1 MAKKKTA
8 SGDVVMG
15 IDLGGTKILA
25 AAVDDQ
31 GRILGQAKRKTKPE
45 TGVEGV
51 VARIMET
58 LDEAVTNAKLTRK
71 DIGAMGVGAPG
82 PVDTQTGV
90 IATAPN
96 LPGWSN
102 VPLGELLQT
111 QTGMP
116 AAIANDVNA
125 GALGEFTYGAGRGT
139 SDMVS
144 VFVGTGIGGGI
155 ILNGQL
161 HAGAR
166 GAAGEIGHMIVL
178 ADGPYCGCGNRGC
191 IEALASRTAIVE
203 SLQRAVAA
211 GRQSSL
217 AAVLSGGGQ
226 RLSSGGLAEAWRAGD
241 PLTVEVL
248 GRVQYY
254 LGLHIASIVNF
265 LDPEAIVF
273 GGGVIEAL
281 GEAFVAPI
289 RPIAY
294 QYFLQRR
301 DADRVRIVVSQLG
314 DNAGIL
320 GAAVLARQ
328 RMREAA

>member
-1 MAKKKTA
+1 MAKKKST
-8 SGDVVMG
+8 SGDVVVG

-25 AAVDDQ
+25 AAVDGA
-31 GRILGQAKRKTKPE
+31 GRILGQAKRKTKAE

-51 VARIMET
+51 VARIVET
-58 LDEAVTNAKLTRK
+58 LDEAVASAKLTRK
-71 DIGAMGVGAPG
+71 DIYAIGIGAPG

-102 VPLGELLQT
+102 VPLGELMQA
-111 QTGMP
+111 QTGIP
-116 AAIANDVNA
+116 TAIGNDVNV

-144 VFVGTGIGGGI
+144 LFVGTGIGGGI

-161 HAGAR
+161 RAGAR

-217 AAVLSGGGQ
+217 ASLLGDGGQ

-248 GRVQYY
+248 GRVQYH
-254 LGLHIASIVNF
+254 LGLHIASVVNL
-265 LDPEAIVF
+265 LDPEAIVL

-301 DADRVRIVVSQLG
+301 DADRVRILVSQLG

-320 GAAVLARQ
+320 GAAVLARP
-328 RMREAA
+328 RISETS

>member
-1 MAKKKTA
+1 MAKKKSNT
-8 SGDVVMG
+8 GDKVVG

-25 AAVDDQ
+25 AVVDAE
-31 GRILGQAKRKTKPE
+31 GRILGQAKRKTKAE
-45 TGVEGV
+45 VGVEGV
-51 VARIMET
+51 VARIVET
-58 LDEAVTNAKLTRK
+58 LDDAVASAKLTRQ
-71 DIGAMGVGAPG
+71 DIRAIGVGAPG
-82 PVDTQTGV
+82 PVDTKTGV

-96 LPGWSN
+96 LPGWSD
-102 VPLGELLQT
+102 VPLGELLQA
-111 QTGMP
+111 QTGITV
-116 AAIANDVNA
+116 AVGNDVNV
-125 GALGEFTYGAGRGT
+125 GALGEFAYGAGRGT
-139 SDMVS
+139 SDMIS
-144 VFVGTGIGGGI
+144 IFVGTGIGGGI
-155 ILNGQL
+155 ILDGRL
-161 HAGAR
+161 HAGVR

-217 AAVLSGGGQ
+217 ASLLSDGGS

-241 PLTVEVL
+241 TLTVEVL
-248 GRVQYY
+248 GRVQHY
-254 LGLHIASIVNF
+254 LGLHVASLVNF
-265 LDPEAIVF
+265 LDPEVIVF

-294 QYFLQRR
+294 QHFLQRR
-301 DADRVRIVVSQLG
+301 DAERVQILVSQLG
-314 DNAGIL
+314 DHAGIL

-328 RMREAA
+328 CVEQTG

>member
-211 GRQSSL
+211 GRESSL

-320 GAAVLARQ
+320 GAAVLARP

>member
-328 RMREAA
+328 RIREAA

>member
-211 GRQSSL
+211 GRESSL

>member
-1 MAKKKTA
+1 MAKKKNDP
-8 SGDVVMG
+8 GDIVAG

-25 AAVDDQ
+25 AVVDGQ
-31 GRILGQAKRKTKPE
+31 GRILGQAKRKTKAE
-45 TGVEGV
+45 SGVEGV
-51 VARIMET
+51 VARITET
-58 LDEAVTNAKLTRK
+58 LDDAVASAKLTRK
-71 DIGAMGVGAPG
+71 DLRAIGIGAPG
-82 PVDTQTGV
+82 PVDTKTGV

-96 LPGWSN
+96 LPGWAN
-102 VPLGELLQT
+102 VPLGELIKA
-111 QTGMP
+111 QTGIIT
-116 AAIANDVNA
+116 AIGNDVNV

-144 VFVGTGIGGGI
+144 LFVGTGIGGGL

-161 HAGAR
+161 RAGVR

-203 SLQRAVAA
+203 SLQRAIAA

-217 AAVLSGGGQ
+217 ASVLGDGAQ

-248 GRVQYY
+248 GRVQHY
-254 LGLHIASIVNF
+254 LGLHIASIVNL
-265 LDPEAIVF
+265 LDPEVIVC

-281 GEAFVAPI
+281 GEAFIAPI

-294 QYFLQRR
+294 QHFLQHR
-301 DADRVRIVVSQLG
+301 DAERVQILVSALG

-328 RMREAA
+328 HVQEPT

>member
-1 MAKKKTA
+1 MAKKKSA
-8 SGDVVMG
+8 AGDVVVG

-25 AAVDDQ
+25 AVVDGE
-31 GRILGQAKRKTKPE
+31 GRILGQAKRKTKAE

-51 VARIMET
+51 VTRIVET
-58 LDEAVTNAKLTRK
+58 LDEAVMSAKLTRK
-71 DIGAMGVGAPG
+71 DIRAIGIGAPG
-82 PVDTQTGV
+82 PVDNQTGV

-102 VPLGELLQT
+102 VPLGELMQA
-111 QTGMP
+111 QAGIP
-116 AAIANDVNA
+116 AAVDNDVNV

-144 VFVGTGIGGGI
+144 LFVGTGIGGGI

-161 HAGAR
+161 RTGAR

-217 AAVLSGGGQ
+217 ASLLAEGGQ
-226 RLSSGGLAEAWRAGD
+226 RLSSGGLSEAWRAGD

-248 GRVQYY
+248 GRVQHY
-254 LGLHIASIVNF
+254 LGLHVASIVNL
-265 LDPEAIVF
+265 LDPEIIVF

-294 QYFLQRR
+294 QHFLQRR

-328 RMREAA
+328 RVAETA

>member
-116 AAIANDVNA
+116 AAIANDVNV

>member
-1 MAKKKTA
+1 MAKKK
-8 SGDVVMG
+8 SLPGDVVVG

-25 AAVDDQ
+25 AVIDDQ
-31 GRILGQAKRKTKPE
+31 GRILGQAKRKTKAE
-45 TGVEGV
+45 AGVEGV
-51 VARIMET
+51 VARIVET
-58 LDEAVTNAKLTRK
+58 VDEAVANAKLTRK
-71 DIGAMGVGAPG
+71 DVRAIGIGAPG
-82 PVDTQTGV
+82 PVNTETGTV
-90 IATAPN
+90 ATAPN

-102 VPLGELLQT
+102 VPLGELIQA

-116 AAIANDVNA
+116 TAIGNDVNVA
-125 GALGEFTYGAGRGT
+125 ALGEFTYGAGRGT
-139 SDMVS
+139 SDMIS
-144 VFVGTGIGGGI
+144 LFVGTGIGGGI

-161 HAGAR
+161 RVGAR
-166 GAAGEIGHMIVL
+166 GAAGEVGHMVVL

-217 AAVLSGGGQ
+217 AELLNQGGS
-226 RLSSGGLAEAWRAGD
+226 RLSSNALAEAWRAGD
-241 PLTVEVL
+241 ALTVEVL
-248 GRVQYY
+248 GRAQYY
-254 LGLHIASIVNF
+254 LGLHIANIVNL
-265 LDPEAIVF
+265 LDPEAIVL

-294 QYFLQRR
+294 QHFLQRY
-301 DADRVRIVVSQLG
+301 DADRVAIIVSQLG

-328 RMREAA
+328 RLRAVA

>member
-1 MAKKKTA
+1 MAKKKSA
-8 SGDVVMG
+8 AGDVVVG

-25 AAVDDQ
+25 AVVDGE
-31 GRILGQAKRKTKPE
+31 GRILGQAKRKTKAE
-45 TGVEGV
+45 TGVESV
-51 VARIMET
+51 VTRIVET
-58 LDEAVTNAKLTRK
+58 LDEAVINAKLTRK
-71 DIGAMGVGAPG
+71 EIQAIGIGAPG
-82 PVDTQTGV
+82 PVDTRTGV

-102 VPLGELLQT
+102 VPLGELMQT
-111 QTGMP
+111 QAGIP
-116 AAIANDVNA
+116 AAIDNDVNV

-144 VFVGTGIGGGI
+144 LFVGTGIGGGI

-161 HAGAR
+161 RTGAR

-217 AAVLSGGGQ
+217 ASLLAEGGQ

-248 GRVQYY
+248 GRVQHY
-254 LGLHIASIVNF
+254 LGLHVASIVNL
-265 LDPEAIVF
+265 LDPEIIVF

-294 QYFLQRR
+294 QNFLQRR

-328 RMREAA
+328 RVAETA